1 MWTRAEDD
9 DATVVIQPHSVY
21 EWLRIRREAK
31 VDAQRA
37 RREMEACSR
46 RERERARQEQ
56 EEFEA
61 QVRFEAPSTTSSNGS
76 WRWLLGVGIGGALL
90 LASFLLLGRQ
100 DTRVPT
106 RSSPH
111 KYCEIL
117 NAVNTTLLMYCT
129 VRVAFL

>member
-21 EWLRIRREAK
+21 EWLRIRCEAK
-31 VDAQRA
+31 ADAQRA

-76 WRWLLGVGIGGALL
+76 WRWLLGGALL
-90 LASFLLLGRQ
+90 LVSFLLLGRQ
-100 DTRVPT
+100 EQEYQLD
-106 RSSPH
+106 PH
-111 KYCEIL
+111 RT
-117 NAVNTTLLMYCT
+117 NT
-129 VRVAFL
+129 VRFSTQSTPLY